1 MHIVLQ
7 VWGGLFYLLNKIF
20 MSATERTVGEI
31 SRKWRVRSWAIYL
44 WGLPPWLVIFAQ
56 ERAWIV
62 FCVETAGALS
72 MVLGLVI
79 ARSRTGKAPM
89 WLNHVALV
97 GAVVGLASS
106 LYDFAGLTTLNQ
118 GIELVSMAGF
128 IVGTYLL
135 ANKKPT
141 GYLWYLLM
149 NTTMGWLLARQGYW
163 LLVIQQILSVAFI
176 ADAWMVWRRKSQTFI
191 AIPAVSSE

>member
-1 MHIVLQ
+1 MSIVLQ

-20 MSATERTVGEI
+20 MSATERTTGEV

-44 WGLPPWLVIFAQ
+44 LGLPPWLVIFAQ

-79 ARSRTGKAPM
+79 ARSGRAPS
-89 WLNHVALV
+89 WLNHVALI
-97 GAVVGLASS
+97 GALAGLACSV
-106 LYDFAGLTTLNQ
+106 YDFAGLTTLNQ
-118 GIELVSMAGF
+118 GIELVSMSGF

-135 ANKKPT
+135 ANKRPT

-149 NTTMGWLLARQGYW
+149 NITMGWLLARQGYW
-163 LLVIQQILSVAFI
+163 WLVGQQALSVGFI
-176 ADAWMVWRRKSQTFI
+176 ADAWLVWRRKNAS
-191 AIPAVSSE
+191 PA